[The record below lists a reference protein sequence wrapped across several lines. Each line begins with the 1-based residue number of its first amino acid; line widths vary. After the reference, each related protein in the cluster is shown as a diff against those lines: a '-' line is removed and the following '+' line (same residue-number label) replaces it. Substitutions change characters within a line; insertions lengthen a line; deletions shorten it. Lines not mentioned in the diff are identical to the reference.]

1 MLKQKVKTV
10 NLAVEKVYN
19 YESYSTQTRQFVL
32 GFNAMEKAMK
42 DFLPKFYALYLNEFY
57 LKDQDVVEKV
67 IFDTMGIKEESRSL
81 ILNHWKYGWY
91 SKI

>member
-1 MLKQKVKTV
+1 
-10 NLAVEKVYN
+10 
-19 YESYSTQTRQFVL
+19 
-32 GFNAMEKAMK
+32 MK

-91 SKI
+91 SKIQNLAEWFRLAHLPN